1 MELEKNLITR
11 SRCGNMRITVFRVP
25 CPVPA
30 CWMLIGSINS
40 GASMRAIKSFT
51 VAGVTALL
59 VLGTVAAPAHAA
71 PVNTTTV
78 DGISYTAD
86 DANVP
91 AGATVTAY
99 DRGSGSTV
107 TIPPSVTIGVT
118 DYAVTTIGN
127 GAFNFAGLRSLSL
140 PGSLTTIGANAFL
153 NNSLDKVSLPGSLTT
168 IGEFAFFGNLLI
180 SVSFPN
186 SLTTIGDFAF
196 AENPL
201 TEVSLPDMLTAIGG
215 FAFYNNDLKLVSL
228 PDSLITIGDSAFAEN
243 ALESVSLPDSLTTI
257 GDSAFANNAL
267 TSVSLPNM
275 LTTIGDYA
283 FDGNSLTSVS
293 LPNTL
298 TSIGRS
304 AFAGNS
310 LTSVSLP
317 NMLTTIGRSAF
328 AENALTSV
336 SLPNMLTTIGRS
348 AFAENALTSVSL
360 PASVTT
366 IGEGAFYGNA
376 LTSVRF
382 LGAAPAS
389 FGESVFTSDPLVSYF
404 WSFGAPQTAGGFT
417 SPTWNGYRTEA
428 IAIIRYV
435 TDGAPAIDPAEAIV
449 GTTLAVPTNATR
461 DGYTFDGWYT
471 AETGGTAWNFTTDE
485 VAGDLTLFARY
496 AAVPVTPTPVDPAVP
511 ATPTGTAALVLAAT
525 GVASPAV
532 PAGIGALVLLAGI
545 TLLLLR
551 RRRHTV

>member
-140 PGSLTTIGANAFL
+140 PGSLTTIG
-153 NNSLDKVSLPGSLTT
+153 
-168 IGEFAFFGNLLI
+168 EFAFFGNLLI

-275 LTTIGDYA
+275 LTSFGDYAFDGNSLTSVSLPNTLTTIGRSAFAGNFLTSVSLPNMLTTIGDYA

-298 TSIGRS
+298 TS
-304 AFAGNS
+304 
-310 LTSVSLP
+310 
-317 NMLTTIGRSAF
+317 
-328 AENALTSV
+328 
-336 SLPNMLTTIGRS
+336 IGRS